1 MKSSAVVLCWKGDVA
16 VPTGR
21 GPKSEECLR
30 GISLKGGG
38 EGSRMNGKERYFSYK
53 QRLGKL

>member
-38 EGSRMNGKERYFSYK
+38 GRVAYEWKGKVFF
-53 QRLGKL
+53 L